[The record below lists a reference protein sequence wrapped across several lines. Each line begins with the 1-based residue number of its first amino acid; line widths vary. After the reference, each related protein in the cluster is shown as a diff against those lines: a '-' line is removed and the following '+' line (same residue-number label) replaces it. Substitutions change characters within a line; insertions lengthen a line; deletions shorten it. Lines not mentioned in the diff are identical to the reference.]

1 MIIILLRLYPY
12 TVTKVVISH
21 NNRNSEIINDRMVV
35 WLDLPLDRTD
45 CHRMLKLEEMLAM
58 SLAPLPHTQH
68 SLGPTNPGL
77 PTMGSDSVSYP
88 INPC

>member
-1 MIIILLRLYPY
+1 MIFILLRLYPY

-45 CHRMLKLEEMLAM
+45 CHRMLRLAVKIPKYLCNIHYFFF
-58 SLAPLPHTQH
+58 LASFKESH
-68 SLGPTNPGL
+68 LGPDETLRHKKGDN
-77 PTMGSDSVSYP
+77 
-88 INPC
+88 

>member
-45 CHRMLKLEEMLAM
+45 CHRMLKLAVKIHINIRTPKFVVLKEYTAKQHRL
-58 SLAPLPHTQH
+58 SL
-68 SLGPTNPGL
+68 
-77 PTMGSDSVSYP
+77 D
-88 INPC
+88 